1 MKMSPSSKHQT
12 QNVLCF
18 AILCRNRTVK
28 TSHRR
33 IVLKQKKQLA
43 SPHSAAPASHAQK
56 SPPRKSL
63 SGILRTFMR
72 VADCTMPEKQAAHEW
87 NAKLVTA
94 RWRGWV
100 FQGDNRSKK
109 NLTDFLFAYL
119 WWFTT
124 RRARIW
130 EEKHEVVMARK
141 LTETQPDSSPSTEE
155 AKCLLTKLWRLTRS
169 SFSVTSNHLPS
180 CNFGNNQ
187 CKKQIVQER
196 HGKMLLLS
204 HS

>member
-1 MKMSPSSKHQT
+1 LHAPSGAGQQLRWWMCWANHFQKELKGVTKWLQFPQLIMKMSPSSKHQT

-124 RRARIW
+124 RRARIF
-130 EEKHEVVMARK
+130 ERK
-141 LTETQPDSSPSTEE
+141 N
-155 AKCLLTKLWRLTRS
+155 TK
-169 SFSVTSNHLPS
+169 
-180 CNFGNNQ
+180 
-187 CKKQIVQER
+187 
-196 HGKMLLLS
+196 
-204 HS
+204 